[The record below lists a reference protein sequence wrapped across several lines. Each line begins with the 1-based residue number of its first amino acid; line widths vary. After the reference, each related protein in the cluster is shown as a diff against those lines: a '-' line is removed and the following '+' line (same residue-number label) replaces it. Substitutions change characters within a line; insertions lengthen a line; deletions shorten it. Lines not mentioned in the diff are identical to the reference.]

1 MADDMQEVFK
11 ETSHSQM
18 QDEMLAALLLL
29 TIANC
34 KTLLAKGYP
43 GPVPTDYENIF
54 LIRQKSKS
62 IRVERTPQKYMA

>member
-1 MADDMQEVFK
+1 MVDDIQEVFRK
-11 ETSHSQM
+11 THHSRM
-18 QDEMLAALLLL
+18 QDEMLAALLSL

-34 KTLLAKGYP
+34 KTLPAKGYL

-62 IRVERTPQKYMA
+62 IRAERTPQKYMA